1 MTETTD
7 EIVSYPQQDSEPEPY
22 LPSECINAI
31 NETNSKTESMLK
43 LWNDYVSNLKNNT
56 NHTKNIHALN
66 HVQNIGNEE
75 LNTHKFLNNKASHSV
90 LNSGL

>member
-1 MTETTD
+1 MTETSD
-7 EIVSYPQQDSEPEPY
+7 EIETY
-22 LPSECINAI
+22 LPQECINAI
-31 NETNSKTESMLK
+31 NETDNKTTARLK

-75 LNTHKFLNNKASHSV
+75 LNTHKILNYKASSSV
-90 LNSGL
+90 LNSSL